1 MLPLLR
7 YFGDAQEHNIRE
19 AIESL
24 GGQFSLTPEERSS
37 LLQSGQPVFDN
48 RVHWAR
54 LYLKKAGLID
64 QTRRAHLK
72 ITERGSSVLKK
83 NPTTIDQDF
92 LLTFPEFQEFKQGVA
107 TSGSEAPIHQPIDAS
122 ITPDELLDA
131 GYRDINH
138 ALAQNLL
145 DRLKSCSP
153 AFFEKI
159 VLDVLFALGYGGADR
174 ERLRNTGGTGD
185 GGIDGTIFE
194 DKLGLD
200 VIYVQ
205 AKRWENTVGRPDLQ
219 KFAGALQGQRAKKG
233 IFVTTSQFSS
243 EAKGYADTVDSRIV
257 LIDGRKL
264 TDLMIENGVG
274 VSVYNNYVLKRI
286 DSDYFEETE

>member
-1 MLPLLR
+1 MLPLLK
-7 YFGDAQEHNIRE
+7 FFADNQEHHIRD
-19 AIESL
+19 AIDAMAK
-24 GGQFSLTPEERSS
+24 QASLTAEERDAFM
-37 LLQSGQPVFDN
+37 QSGQRLFDN

-64 QTRRAHLK
+64 NTRRAYLK
-72 ITERGSSVLKK
+72 ITDRGVKALSQNPSV
-83 NPTTIDQDF
+83 IDQEF
-92 LLTFPEFQEFKQGVA
+92 LLTFPEFKAFVEGESNAEVKPS
-107 TSGSEAPIHQPIDAS
+107 TTPTIDVTV
-122 ITPDELLDA
+122 TPDELLDA
-131 GYRDINH
+131 GYKNINY

-145 DRLKSCSP
+145 ERLKSCSP
-153 AFFEKI
+153 SFFEKI
-159 VLDVLFALGYGGADR
+159 VLDVLFAMGYGGADR

-219 KFAGALQGQRAKKG
+219 KVAGALQGQRAKKG

-243 EAKGYADTVDSRIV
+243 EAKSYADSVDTRIV
-257 LIDGRKL
+257 LIDGTRL
-264 TDLMIENGVG
+264 TELMIENGVA
-274 VSVYNNYVLKRI
+274 VSIYNTYILKRI